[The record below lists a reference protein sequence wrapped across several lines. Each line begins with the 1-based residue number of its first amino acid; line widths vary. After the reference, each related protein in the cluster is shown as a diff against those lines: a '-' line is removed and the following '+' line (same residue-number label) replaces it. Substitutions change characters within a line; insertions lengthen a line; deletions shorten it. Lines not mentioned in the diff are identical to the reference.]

1 MSQIYQIIIVI
12 GLFYVGDS
20 SADGLFCKNNLTR
33 NITSKTVYNIEK
45 CTNTEINLGDEN
57 AKATIIYVQASNNQI
72 SRISDDTFKLARKLT
87 HIDLRMNNIEQISVG
102 AFQDQANL
110 IHLYLKQNKLTRI
123 EVGTFDN
130 LIELKH
136 LWLQNN
142 QLTLIEKG
150 LFDKNV
156 NLEHLFLNE
165 NKISMIESTV
175 FEKLK
180 NIEEIHLQGNLC
192 SNKNFQTNKI
202 DPNFTCFKNFTSLLK
217 PLLGQCK
224 LELKNCDAL
233 NTELRQQSSE
243 LITIG
248 RNLSDCQREIS
259 NMSQKI
265 ERQPKTLQKSF
276 TMHDCF
282 ENTAFIIIAIAGL
295 VILLTIALLIS
306 IVKICRLAS
315 DNKFLNENLDRLCE
329 DHIYEKVDYID
340 PRQLKKSKSKK
351 NSKTQQK
358 K

>member
-1 MSQIYQIIIVI
+1 MSQIYQIIFVI
-12 GLFYVGDS
+12 ALLYIGDS
-20 SADGLFCKNNLTR
+20 SANEQICKNDRTR
-33 NITSKTVYNIEK
+33 IIKGKTSYNIEK

-72 SRISDDTFKLARKLT
+72 SRISDDTFKSARNLT
-87 HIDLRMNNIEQISVG
+87 HIDLRMNSIEQISVG
-102 AFQDQANL
+102 AFQDQENL

-130 LIELKH
+130 LTELKH

-156 NLEHLFLNE
+156 RLEILCLNE

-175 FEKLK
+175 FEKLN
-180 NIEEIHLQGNLC
+180 NIEKIHLHGNLC
-192 SNKNFQTNKI
+192 SNENFLSNKI
-202 DPNFTCFKNFTSLLK
+202 DPNFTCFKNFASLLK
-217 PLLGQCK
+217 PHLKQCK
-224 LELKNCDAL
+224 SEVKNCDAL
-233 NTELRQQSSE
+233 KSQLREQSSE

-265 ERQPKTLQKSF
+265 ERQPKCIEKSF

-282 ENTAFIIIAIAGL
+282 ENTGFILIAIAGL
-295 VILLTIALLIS
+295 VILLIIALLIS
-306 IVKICRLAS
+306 IVKIC
-315 DNKFLNENLDRLCE
+315 
-329 DHIYEKVDYID
+329 
-340 PRQLKKSKSKK
+340 
-351 NSKTQQK
+351 
-358 K
+358 